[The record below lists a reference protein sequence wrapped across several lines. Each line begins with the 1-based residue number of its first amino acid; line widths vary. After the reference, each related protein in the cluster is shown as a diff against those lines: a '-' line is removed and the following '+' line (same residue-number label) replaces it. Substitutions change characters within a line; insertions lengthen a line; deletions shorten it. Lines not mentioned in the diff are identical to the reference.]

1 MAVKLLMSWNIL
13 PGREQ
18 EYFEFVVRE
27 FIPEIQQLG
36 LETTEAWVT
45 VYGDHPQILAAAKSA
60 NPEDLRHIILS
71 QEWDVLTS
79 RLLDFVKDLEFRTV
93 QDRPGFQM

>member
-1 MAVKLLMSWNIL
+1 MAVKLLMTWNIL

-27 FIPEIQQLG
+27 FIPEVQQLG

-45 VYGDHPQILAAAKSA
+45 VYGDHPQILAAAKT
-60 NPEDLRHIILS
+60 NDPNELRRIILS
-71 QEWDVLTS
+71 QEWDGLTA
-79 RLLDFVKDLEFRTV
+79 RLQDYVKDLEFKTV
-93 QDRPGFQM
+93 QEQPGFQM

>member
-27 FIPEIQQLG
+27 FMPEIQELG
-36 LETTEAWVT
+36 LEPTEAWVT
-45 VYGDHPQILAAAKSA
+45 VYGDQPQILAAVKTNDPSLMRQILDSA
-60 NPEDLRHIILS
+60 D
-71 QEWDVLTS
+71 WDRLTN
-79 RLLDFVKDLEFRTV
+79 RLLDFVKDLEFKTV
-93 QDRPGFQM
+93 AARPGFQM